1 MPQPARVQEGAA
13 VSSTPIPPPD
23 TPVEPT
29 TSAIGES
36 VLPVAKRPNRA
47 PVAAAVDR
55 VEGAEQLMANLG
67 LKPVAFV
74 KSGTTPTSEAPS
86 DEPTMQARDE
96 ALVFDRTIDS
106 EHDGGGPG

>member
-47 PVAAAVDR
+47 PAAAVDR